1 MLKEFSLR
9 NVGVIS
15 EARAEL
21 APGLT
26 VITGETGAGKTMF
39 VSSLRLLSGA
49 RADASRVRSGA
60 TTASI
65 EGAFSPDQLPEAAQQ
80 TLTEFVSSVGG
91 ELDENGE
98 YLAVRTV
105 SAQGRSR
112 AYLGG
117 RSVPAS
123 VLGEFAAQM
132 ITIHGQNDQLRL
144 LSADAQREALDRYQ
158 PEILP
163 LLEKYQRAYKKFR
176 ELSRD
181 LKERTARRRE
191 LAQEADRLEF
201 AIEEIE
207 KVAPVAGED
216 LELQQQISRLLA
228 VDGLRDQAVLAL
240 VNLDGSEALD
250 FNESSSASMS
260 VATAARALVGAED
273 EKLQELHERLEEIV
287 SSINEVSMELSQYV
301 DALPSDPEELER
313 SLQRQQALKQ
323 LTRKYAPDIEGVLVW
338 LGKAKHKLAGIDV
351 SPEALEKLQ
360 EETQAAEKAMLKAGA
375 ALSKA
380 RAKAADKLAKAVTEE
395 VRGLA
400 MPKARIEVQVS
411 KTEPGPAGMDEVVF
425 ALGPADGIPAQ
436 PLAKSASGGELSRVM
451 LALEVIVSHSSRGT
465 TLVFDEVD
473 AGVGGRAA
481 VEIGRRLAKL
491 ALNNQVIVVTH
502 LPQVAAYADAHVHI
516 SKDVTTD
523 SVSSQLTSLDE
534 AQRVAELSRMLAGL
548 DDTETGRAHA
558 AELLSRATAEK
569 AEFAAS

>member
-80 TLTEFVSSVGG
+80 SLTEFVSSVGG

-163 LLEKYQRAYKKFR
+163 LLEKYQRAYRKFR
-176 ELSRD
+176 GLSRD

-250 FNESSSASMS
+250 FNESSSASLS

>member
-15 EARAEL
+15 EVRAEL

-123 VLGEFAAQM
+123 VLGKFAAQM

-158 PEILP
+158 PEIMP

-228 VDGLRDQAVLAL
+228 VDGLRDQAMLAL

-380 RAKAADKLAKAVTEE
+380 RAKAADRLAKAVTEE

>member
-49 RADASRVRSGA
+49 RADASRVRAEA

-201 AIEEIE
+201 AIDEIE

-228 VDGLRDQAVLAL
+228 VDGLRDQALLAL

-260 VATAARALVGAED
+260 VATAARALVGTED

-360 EETQAAEKAMLKAGA
+360 EETKAAEKAMLKAGA

-491 ALNNQVIVVTH
+491 AQNNQVIVVTH